1 MTDFDPIRHKAAT
14 AVFKL
19 ANKTLESGMHRTL
32 NQEPKGKGWMDCKV
46 GVEGLKCKPENV
58 KEAIAYFEI
67 AYEVFPDI
75 VALNQI
81 ALAYET
87 LGENQL
93 AVEYFGQMKEQ
104 AQRENNDAYIQA
116 AESGLERCG

>member
-32 NQEPKGKGWMDCKV
+32 NQEPKGTGWVDCRV
-46 GVEGLKCKPENV
+46 GVEGLKCKPKKV
-58 KEAIAYFEI
+58 RDAIAYFQI

-75 VALNQI
+75 VTLNQI
-81 ALAYET
+81 ALANET
-87 LGENQL
+87 LGEKQL
-93 AVEYFGQMKEQ
+93 AVEYFGRMKEQ
-104 AQRENNDAYIQA
+104 AKLEKKDAYIQA
-116 AESGLERCG
+116 ADSGLERCG